1 LENNNAKIFEIL
13 PQSAS
18 IRGEIGGKIHS
29 TWNQVYWLRT
39 ILGGNGMGT
48 LAYKTRTYFW
58 LSICAIAAL
67 LLAAC
72 SPLALGIPED
82 ATETPTATLTLV
94 PVPDATPAPVVSLH
108 VSNSAA
114 LGSYLTDDS
123 GFSLYYSKDDTA
135 GTSACSGDCLQTWPG
150 VMTSAA
156 PITGD
161 PSIKGKVGWINQ
173 PDGGM
178 QVTYNGMPLYYYSKD
193 NIPGDANGQGAGGK
207 WFVMP
212 LSGALK

>member
-1 LENNNAKIFEIL
+1 M
-13 PQSAS
+13 QS
-18 IRGEIGGKIHS
+18 
-29 TWNQVYWLRT
+29 
-39 ILGGNGMGT
+39 
-48 LAYKTRTYFW
+48 LAHKTRTYFW

-67 LLAAC
+67 VLAGC

-82 ATETPTATLTLV
+82 TETSTPTVV
-94 PVPDATPAPVVSLH
+94 PVPDATPAPVVTLK

-114 LGSYLTDDS
+114 LGSYLTDES
-123 GFSLYYSKDDTA
+123 GFSLYYSKNDTP

-156 PITGD
+156 PIVGD
-161 PSIKGKVGWINQ
+161 PSIKGKVGWINR

-178 QVTYNGMPLYYYSKD
+178 QVTYNGMPLYYYIKD

-207 WFVMP
+207 WFIMP
-212 LSGALK
+212 LSGVLK